1 MTLMQ
6 PATRTGSYRVIA
18 EGDDA
23 VARELSIED
32 ALAMAEF
39 ARGTGS
45 RHVAIVDEETGA
57 MIDERDARRR
67 FLPRR

>member
-1 MTLMQ
+1 MQ

-18 EGDDA
+18 EGDDGI
-23 VARELSIED
+23 ARELSIED
-32 ALAMAEF
+32 ALAMVEF
-39 ARGTGS
+39 ARDRGL

-67 FLPRR
+67 FLRRP